1 MHYVEDIG
9 MELVFIGLILAGMIV
24 TANLLALRN
33 NKSEKMVFRW
43 LLFAINLL
51 PLMFGVG
58 LIAMP
63 VDLLRQLF
71 EDSGQLAIT
80 AEGVKAM
87 GPSFVFMAVWG
98 MVTSLVIV
106 QKLLARLIPIEPGSP
121 VHTLA
126 LVFAGYLMGNTALTL
141 SQGGLEG
148 LAETVE
154 PTSVTLFGIQQL
166 LFAATGFL
174 GVGMFIRRDWRET
187 LKRLGIVR
195 PTAGQLLQG
204 VGWII
209 VLVVLQFVVGA
220 LWLISNPEQI
230 TALEDINSV
239 LLADVDTAAE
249 WLAFALLA
257 GTGEEILFRG
267 AIQPVFGLWFTSIFF
282 AIVHVQYGFSIATLL
297 IVFLA
302 IILGIIR
309 HRTNT
314 TVAIF
319 VHVGYDFVL
328 GLVTLLE
335 AFAENFVP

>member
-1 MHYVEDIG
+1 
-9 MELVFIGLILAGMIV
+9 
-24 TANLLALRN
+24 
-33 NKSEKMVFRW
+33 
-43 LLFAINLL
+43 
-51 PLMFGVG
+51 
-58 LIAMP
+58 
-63 VDLLRQLF
+63 
-71 EDSGQLAIT
+71 
-80 AEGVKAM
+80 
-87 GPSFVFMAVWG
+87 
-98 MVTSLVIV
+98 
-106 QKLLARLIPIEPGSP
+106 
-121 VHTLA
+121 
-126 LVFAGYLMGNTALTL
+126 
-141 SQGGLEG
+141 
-148 LAETVE
+148 
-154 PTSVTLFGIQQL
+154 
-166 LFAATGFL
+166 
-174 GVGMFIRRDWRET
+174 MFIRRDWREL
-187 LKRLGIVR
+187 LKRLGLVR

-297 IVFLA
+297 IVLLA
-302 IILGIIR
+302 VILGVIR